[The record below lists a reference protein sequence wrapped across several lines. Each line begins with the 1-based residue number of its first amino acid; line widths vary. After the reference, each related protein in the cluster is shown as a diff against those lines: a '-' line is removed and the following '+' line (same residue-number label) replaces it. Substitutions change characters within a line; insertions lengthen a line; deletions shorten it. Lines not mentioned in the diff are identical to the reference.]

1 MRISGRFTRPA
12 LATALLVA
20 VAASAHAQAPAPR
33 QLSKWQQLAHD
44 IFKELIEIN
53 TEGSIG
59 STTQAAKAMAAR
71 LKAAG
76 FPDSDVVVLENAP
89 RKGNLVARLRAKNP
103 VKKTILLLSHIDVV
117 EAKPED
123 WTLPPFQL
131 TEKADSFFARGVSD
145 NKDDA
150 AIDLTLIIR
159 LRTEGFATD
168 RDIIVAATTDEE
180 GGGDNGVGWLIQN
193 HPELI
198 QAEFGLNEGGA
209 GRVKEGK
216 SLSHDIQLAEKKSS
230 NFRLEALNSGGHS
243 SRPIKDNAI
252 TQLADAL
259 VKLGA
264 FDFPVHL
271 NDVTRAY
278 FSKSAAIVEPEMGAA
293 MTALVANPA
302 DAKAAAIVSTDP
314 SYNSQL
320 RTTCVATMLEGGHA
334 TNALPQRAR
343 ATVNCRILPDED
355 PVEIQKTLVRVIDNP
370 KVTVSAAGQARNTK
384 IIPLPPELQTQIE
397 RVTSELWPGLPVIPT
412 MGTGATDGSR
422 LRNAGIPTLGVA
434 GQFYGDSNAHGMN
447 ERIPQ
452 KGFYD
457 SLEFM
462 YRLVTNLSRPVV
474 P

>member
-1 MRISGRFTRPA
+1 MRKLLILVLLAACVTPA
-12 LATALLVA
+12 W
-20 VAASAHAQAPAPR
+20 AQAPTPR
-33 QLSKWQQLAHD
+33 QLTKWQQLAHD

-59 STTQAAKAMAAR
+59 STAQAAKAMAAR

-89 RKGNLVARLRAKNP
+89 KKGNLVARLRAKNP
-103 VKKTILLLSHIDVV
+103 VRKPILLLSHIDVV

-123 WTLPPFQL
+123 WTLPPFQF
-131 TEKADSFFARGVSD
+131 TEKADSFYARGVSD

-150 AIDLTLIIR
+150 AIDLALIIR
-159 LRTEGFATD
+159 LRAEGFSSD

-198 QAEFGLNEGGA
+198 QAEYGLNEGGS

-216 SLSHDIQLAEKKSS
+216 SLSHDIQLAEKKVA
-230 NFRLEALNSGGHS
+230 NFRLEATNPGGHS
-243 SRPIKDNAI
+243 SRPVKDNAI
-252 TQLADAL
+252 THLADAL
-259 VKLGA
+259 VKVGA

-278 FSKSAAIVEPEMGAA
+278 FEKSAAIVEPEMGAA
-293 MTALVANPA
+293 MRALVANPT
-302 DAKAAAIVSTDP
+302 DAKAAATVSTDP

-334 TNALPQRAR
+334 SNALPQRAR

-355 PVEIQKTLVRVIDNP
+355 AAEIQKTLVRVVDNP
-370 KVTVSAAGQARNTK
+370 KVTVSAAGNARNTK
-384 IIPLPPELQTQIE
+384 IIALPPELQTQIE
-397 RVTSELWPGLPVIPT
+397 RVTAELWPGLPVIPT

-422 LRNAGIPTLGVA
+422 LRNAGIPTFGVA

-452 KGFYD
+452 KAFYD
-457 SLEFM
+457 SFEFM
-462 YRLVTNLSRPVV
+462 YRLVTNLTRPVV